1 MKKVFPH
8 ITIILSLMLLVL
20 FVIERMNSMMGFM
33 TSVLSQWVFA
43 ALGVSAIVTSVLLII
58 EDFREER
65 RKQERQARME
75 RQRKRRAAEQAAL
88 EALQSAYGDKEPA
101 EEKPA
106 EE

>member
-8 ITIILSLMLLVL
+8 ITLILSLMLLVL

-43 ALGVSAIVTSVLLII
+43 ALAVSAIVTSILLII

-65 RKQERQARME
+65 RKQERRARME
-75 RQRKRRAAEQAAL
+75 RQRKRRIAEQAAL
-88 EALQSAYGDKEPA
+88 EAMQSAYETQSPQEA
-101 EEKPA
+101 TEEA
-106 EE
+106 